1 MPTIDLGEFLER
13 LQRSDLLTRDDL
25 DALAAEIDPV
35 RDAVQVEPLGRKLVR
50 RGQLTGWQLQM
61 LLSGRDTF
69 QLGNYRLLD
78 LLGRGGMGTVFKAEH
93 VMMGRVVAVKVMAKR
108 LVKSPKHVARFQQEI
123 QAAAAIDHPN
133 VVRAIDAAS
142 AGENHF
148 LVMEF
153 VDGADLA
160 SVAQRRVRL
169 EVGEACEFVRQAA
182 LGLAAAHKRGLV
194 HRDLKPSNLMLTW
207 TANDQPQVKILDM
220 GLARFSGADQT
231 DGSLT
236 KTGQMMGTPDYMS
249 PEQAWDTKAVDIRGD
264 IYSLG
269 CTLFRFLI
277 GSPPFQGENP
287 FQTLMIRTTI
297 EAPLLR
303 SLDPDLPEG
312 LEKIVA
318 RMLRRD
324 LTERYDDPAEVVE
337 ALSEF
342 SAAPTRYEVESSPSV
357 EPATSL
363 TLSDATE
370 QPTQVAGASLEQFL
384 DSVRPAN
391 QLETADA
398 AAAVGAAVGSSVP
411 WKSLAAGGT
420 VLLVLVLV
428 VLGRVLAIPDP
439 LPGNTTAV
447 APTAD
452 ASMPAPSV
460 VKHPEQVID
469 EQQPFELE
477 LLGGTHPLSKRLGDP
492 SLEFRIRPGGPE
504 GVAVDRRGLLRW
516 TPEEIHGPGLYTV
529 VVESRDGSAA
539 SWSPVAEAVLRVR
552 EVDRPPH
559 LEPAGTAQVDELVE
573 LTVQLAATDPDRPA
587 NRIEYTL
594 GNDAPEGMV
603 VDRRTGRLS
612 WTPSERHGPG
622 EFRVTVQA
630 TAFDSEVT
638 DPVRQ
643 RAESV
648 LVITVGEV
656 DQSPR
661 LRAIPSLSM
670 RVGQRLRMRIRA
682 DDPDE
687 PPGAVRFSLQGQ
699 VPTGASIDARTG
711 IFTWAPRAAQA
722 PRAWRFRVRVAS
734 AANDELFDERLLLL
748 DVRPPQVTAR
758 GEAVPTQQARTAA
771 TADVKGV
778 YRPLLT
784 QARTPLARSRL
795 AMDVVEQARETSD
808 SARAY
813 ALFELAHETAVR
825 GRHTAV
831 ALEVARAWQQRFRVD
846 PIDITL
852 KSFAVLN
859 LKDLDPAARDEIA
872 EEALRVFV
880 AAVNAGRLADARKLL
895 RFASG
900 CVRGHARE
908 VARINTASGLLEQVS
923 EENTGELN
931 RPLKLTPKGKV
942 ALGGLGN
949 QLKRLNFASLF
960 RDAGKLSFVR
970 HGNET
975 GDDLEDR
982 GRSLWT
988 ISGGDVRLETAAREG
1003 ASGFWDK
1010 AVALKDF
1017 RLRARL
1023 AVDTTT
1029 GSLMIGGPQSGA
1041 FNGLQLELAPGR
1053 LCQLFHRGSGMVVAG
1068 PQRAP
1073 SRNPLGWDRLELVV
1087 RGNHVTVR
1095 LNGQALVDQDVPGRL
1110 EGFLG
1115 LDARLQ
1121 PAGQPVARLRLRRV
1135 RVRVRLEESP

>member
-1 MPTIDLGEFLER
+1 MPTIELGEFLER

-25 DALAAEIDPV
+25 DALEAEIDPV

-61 LLSGRDTF
+61 LLSGRDAF

-133 VVRAIDAAS
+133 VVRAIDAES
-142 AGENHF
+142 VGENHF

-160 SVAQRRVRL
+160 SVAERRGRL
-169 EVGEACEFVRQAA
+169 EVGEACEFIRQAA
-182 LGLAAAHKRGLV
+182 EGLAAAHHRGLV

-207 TANDQPQVKILDM
+207 TAHDQPQVKILDM

-287 FQTLMIRTTI
+287 FQTLMVRTTL
-297 EAPLLR
+297 EAPMLR
-303 SLDPDLPEG
+303 SLDPDFPEG
-312 LEKIVA
+312 LEIIVA

-324 LTERYDDPAEVVE
+324 VAERYEHPAEVVE

-342 SAAPTRYEVESSPSV
+342 AVPPTRFEVESSQSV

-384 DSVRPAN
+384 DSIRPAH
-391 QLETADA
+391 QPATDEA
-398 AAAVGAAVGSSVP
+398 AAGSAAVSVAVSSVR
-411 WKSLAAGGT
+411 WKRLVAG
-420 VLLVLVLV
+420 VAVVLVLGLV
-428 VLGRVLAIPDP
+428 VLWRVLVTPDP
-439 LPGNTTAV
+439 LPGDGV
-447 APTAD
+447 AA
-452 ASMPAPSV
+452 AGSVPAAKPGPSV

-477 LLGGTHPLSKRLGDP
+477 LLDPTHPLANRLGDP
-492 SLEFRIRPGGPE
+492 NLEFRIRPGGPE
-504 GVAVDRRGLLRW
+504 GVAVDRGGTLSW
-516 TPEEIHGPGLYTV
+516 TPAEIHGPGLHTV

-539 SWSPVAEAVLRVR
+539 SWSPVAEAVLRVC

-559 LEPAGTAQVDELVE
+559 LESAGTVQVDELVE

-594 GNDAPEGMV
+594 GNDAPPGMV
-603 VDRRTGRLS
+603 VDRLTGRLS
-612 WTPSERHGPG
+612 WTPTERHGPG

-630 TAFDSEVT
+630 TAYDSEVT

-648 LVITVGEV
+648 LVVKVVEV

-699 VPTGASIDARTG
+699 VPTGASIDARSG
-711 IFTWAPRAAQA
+711 IFTWAPKATQA

-748 DVRPPQVTAR
+748 DVRPPRVTAR
-758 GEAVPTQQARTAA
+758 GEPVPTQAARTSA
-771 TADVKGV
+771 TADVRDV

-795 AMDVVEQARETSD
+795 SMDIVEQAGETGD
-808 SARAY
+808 SPRAF

-831 ALEVARAWQQRFRVD
+831 ALEVARAWRQRFRIDPVD
-846 PIDITL
+846 VTL

-859 LKDLDPAARDEIA
+859 LKNLDPAARAEIA

-880 AAVNAGRLADARKLL
+880 AAVNSGRLLDARKLL
-895 RFASG
+895 GLATG
-900 CVRGHARE
+900 CVRGDARE
-908 VARINTASGLLEQVS
+908 VAWITTATGLLGQVS
-923 EENTGELN
+923 AENTGEKN
-931 RPLKLTPKGKV
+931 IPLKLTPKGKV

-949 QLKRLNFASLF
+949 HLKRLRFESLF
-960 RDAGKLSFVR
+960 RDAAKLSFVR
-970 HGNET
+970 HGSET

-988 ISGGDVRLETAAREG
+988 ISGGDIRLESASREG

-1010 AVALKDF
+1010 SKALKDF

-1023 AVDTTT
+1023 SVDTTT
-1029 GSLMIGGPQSGA
+1029 GSLLIGGPQSGG
-1041 FNGLQLELAPGR
+1041 FDGLQLELAPAR
-1053 LCQLFHRGSGMVVAG
+1053 FCQLFHRGSRKIVAG
-1068 PQRAP
+1068 PRRAP

-1115 LDARLQ
+1115 LDANLQ

-1135 RVRVRLEESP
+1135 RVRLEELP